1 MSSDKITKT
10 LQRIKNDTSL
20 EDHFFKKLAA
30 ASKPLEWLVPLRNAG
45 YFDPAKNPRPKE
57 TPNKKEYY
65 IPHWNILDALDNMAA
80 KNEENPNDD
89 VSRMLLEIVDGII
102 LYRENGKRIDNY
114 RTDWKL
120 LETIS
125 HFPINYIGAQHIQF
139 IKDPL
144 RPSIGTSLLDH
155 EIGELF
161 IPKLIRGRAQNLI
174 IGLLDVILHYSKSDR
189 EYIRE
194 YISVIDPYY
203 LKDALDK
210 NKKEISEVCAID
222 AARVAINKMQE
233 ILQEDKSQFN
243 CVWIPTIEDHEQTS
257 LPDRYEC
264 QLVHFVRDMLEAA
277 DPKEIE
283 PIVTD
288 MLSDEHDVFK
298 RLAYYLINHHYNVLS
313 HLLWSI
319 PYNPLNS
326 LTIHELYELFK
337 AHCMSFDK
345 TQIETILNWIETQDF
360 YFPEGKYGIPEKEEY
375 YKACYKKEWLL
386 ALLDTGNEEVKRR
399 YEAYNSINN
408 ATIEH
413 PGFHYWSSVADI
425 VQDVSPIDEDEFKKK
440 TNDEIAEYIN
450 SYKEEDMNSWK
461 GFIMVNLASSVRK
474 FVSNDPV
481 RFSTNLT
488 PFLSVPRKYQHEF
501 LRGFED
507 SWRNNKDFDWNELL
521 SFMKKLV
528 EDDSLWS
535 EENKEGED
543 DYNRWV
549 TDTIANLIQEGTKG
563 DKHAFSPDLL
573 PIAEQ
578 IILLLLKNVRGDMY
592 MIVDLVTSALNSSKG
607 KVFMAAIN
615 YSLRYARLYCRDKE
629 GRWVESIKSAFT
641 ERLDK
646 TRESSLEFS
655 IVLGWHL
662 SYLNYLDKQ
671 WVISNLNRIFDLESD
686 KHWEAAFTGY
696 IVMTSTVYEEI
707 YKLLRD
713 NGHYEKGLSYTFD
726 DKNAAYKLVQN
737 ITIGYLAGW
746 DDLTDSNGLLR
757 KMLKTENTEYLS
769 KLITFT
775 WTFRNKSDEKIRC
788 RIKPLW
794 KAIMEKATPNLE
806 KDEYRIIASSL
817 GKWLSLVDTIDDEV
831 YEWLQISAKVIEEPL
846 ASGFFIEYLRRHVM
860 KTPDKVGN
868 LYLQMLKAGTY
879 PDYKKENIVAIV
891 QALYDLCERE
901 TANRICNIYFSK
913 GFEFLREIF
922 ERHNKPNTYSVG

>member
-1 MSSDKITKT
+1 MSTDKITST
-10 LQRIKNDTSL
+10 LQRIKNDKSL

-45 YFDPAKNPRPKE
+45 YFDPAKNPRPGE
-57 TPNKKEYY
+57 APNKKGYY
-65 IPHWNILDALDNMAA
+65 IPHWNILDALENMAA
-80 KNEENPNDD
+80 KNEKNSHDD
-89 VSRMLLEIVDGII
+89 ISRMLLEIVDGII
-102 LYRENGKRIDNY
+102 SYRENGKRIDNY
-114 RTDWKL
+114 STDWKL

-125 HFPINYIGAQHIQF
+125 RFPIEYIGTQHIQF
-139 IKDPL
+139 IKDAF

-155 EIGELF
+155 EIDKLF
-161 IPKLIRGRAQNLI
+161 LPKLIRKGARDLI
-174 IGLLDVILHYSKSDR
+174 IGLLDVILHYSKSDG
-189 EYIRE
+189 EHICE
-194 YISVIDPYY
+194 FISVIDHYY
-203 LKDALDK
+203 LKEALNK
-210 NKKEISEVCAID
+210 NKQGIAKICAVD
-222 AARVAINKMQE
+222 AATVAINKMQE

-283 PIVTD
+283 SIVKD
-288 MLSDEHDVFK
+288 MLGEEYDIFK
-298 RLAYYLINHHYNVLS
+298 RLAYHLINHHYDVLS

-326 LTIHELYELFK
+326 STIHELYELFK
-337 AHCMSFDK
+337 AHCKSFNE
-345 TQIETILNWIETQDF
+345 TQIEAILHWIENRDF
-360 YFPEGKYGIPEKEEY
+360 YFSDEESGIPEKEEFI
-375 YKACYKKEWLL
+375 KAYYKKEWLL

-408 ATIEH
+408 TTIEH
-413 PGFHYWSSVADI
+413 PGFHYWSSGFDW

-440 TNDEIAEYIN
+440 TNVEIAAYIN
-450 SYKEEDMNSWK
+450 SYKEENKTSWK
-461 GFIMVNLASSVRK
+461 EFARVNLASSVRK

-481 RFSTNLT
+481 RFSKDLT
-488 PFLSVPRKYQHEF
+488 PFLSVPRKYQYEF
-501 LRGFED
+501 LRGFEE

-521 SFMKKLV
+521 PYMKKLI
-528 EDDSLWS
+528 EDGSLWS
-535 EENKEGED
+535 EEKKEGKY
-543 DYNRWV
+543 DYNLW
-549 TDTIANLIQEGTKG
+549 IADAIADLIQEGTKD

-615 YSLRYARLYCRDKE
+615 YSLRSARLYCRDKE
-629 GRWVESIKSAFT
+629 DRWVESIKSAFT

-646 TRESSLEFS
+646 TRESGLEFS

-662 SYLNYLDKQ
+662 PYLNYLDAQ
-671 WVISNLNRIFDLESD
+671 WVISNFNRIFDLKSD
-686 KHWEAAFTGY
+686 KHWEASFIGY
-696 IVMTSTVYEEI
+696 IVMTSTVYENI

-713 NGHYEKGLSYTFD
+713 NGHYEKGLSYAFG

-746 DDLTDSNGLLR
+746 DGLADSNGLLR
-757 KMLKTENTEYLS
+757 KLFKTDNTEYLS
-769 KLITFT
+769 KLITFM
-775 WTFRNKSDEKIRC
+775 WTFRNRSDEKIRH

-794 KAIMEKATPNLE
+794 KAIMEKVAPNLE

-831 YEWLQISAKVIEEPL
+831 YGWLQISVKAIKENL

-860 KTPDKVGN
+860 KTPSKVGN
-868 LYLQMLKAGTY
+868 LYLQMLKTGTY
-879 PDYKKENIVAIV
+879 PDYKKEDIVTIV
-891 QALYDLCERE
+891 QSLYDLKEKE
-901 TANRICNIYFSK
+901 TANRICNIYHSK
-913 GFEFLREIF
+913 GFEFLRETF
-922 ERHNKPNTYSVG
+922 EKYN